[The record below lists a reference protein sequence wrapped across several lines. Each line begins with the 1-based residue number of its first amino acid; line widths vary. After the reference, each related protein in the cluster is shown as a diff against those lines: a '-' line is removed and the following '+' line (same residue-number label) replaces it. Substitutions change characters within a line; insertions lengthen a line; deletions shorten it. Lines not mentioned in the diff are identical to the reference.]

1 MASNSLPPN
10 SLIALEPPLLA
21 ELGQQH
27 KSLIR
32 QHLLALSPSDRRL
45 RFGTPASDLAIQRYV
60 DTIDFTRD
68 IVLGLVDEAGRL
80 VGLGHLSLAGP
91 VPELGLSIDRSAR
104 TSGLG
109 SLLLARACGH
119 VREAGK
125 DQLVMHYL
133 PENTALAR
141 LAARGGMRLDVVE
154 GEGRAL
160 LTLPPLSPDQAAGR
174 PSDDMAHALELAFRL
189 AGRANAGDDLTSA

>member
-1 MASNSLPPN
+1 MPPN
-10 SLIALEPPLLA
+10 PTIAIEPPLLA
-21 ELGQQH
+21 ELSQQH
-27 KSLIR
+27 KPLIR

-45 RFGTPASDLAIQRYV
+45 RFGTPASDLAIRRYV
-60 DTIDFTRD
+60 DTIDFARD
-68 IVLGLVDEAGRL
+68 IVLGLVDGAGHL

-91 VPELGLSIDRSAR
+91 IPELGISVDRSAR

-133 PENTALAR
+133 PENIALAR

-160 LTLPPLSPDQAAGR
+160 LTLPPLSPDHASGR
-174 PSDDMAHALELAFRL
+174 ISDDMADALELAFRL
-189 AGRANAGDDLTSA
+189 AGRTNERDDLTSA